1 MMYRIRFILVMLQSL
16 LSRKRELSEDFVLK
30 FWAVPLIDTD
40 VKLLFTQTYAQYM
53 GLARWNLLFNSEF
66 RSAALKKGW
75 VPVTTKETMSY
86 KRSVKA
92 FDRVVLTTRLVHWNE
107 RRFYLEHVFTV
118 KGDIKII
125 TYVEGMVKGPKGH
138 LKPDEAFKSMG
149 VERQSPPIPDGL
161 QGWIDL
167 VYEEHRT

>member
-16 LSRKRELSEDFVLK
+16 LSRKKELSEDFVLK

-66 RSAALKKGW
+66 GSAALKKGW

-125 TYVEGMVKGPKGH
+125 TYVEGMVKGAKGH
-138 LKPDEAFKSMG
+138 LKPNEAFKAMG

-167 VYEEHRT
+167 VYEEHQS